1 MSQPAQQ
8 PGWLDGLYFNIGD
21 AFSAGDAAGAAMGG
35 SSGGGGAPS
44 GQGFTMS
51 RDDAQAMLKLAKTVR
66 EHFADMRQDA
76 NDLTQLT
83 SPADEP
89 TSNNYNKLLVNEGE
103 PKGAFVTGEDQ
114 VKQEFAYA
122 NELVKRLEQALGI
135 IESSDEQ
142 ATDDVKNAGKQG
154 GGYAG

>member
-35 SSGGGGAPS
+35 GGSPG

-51 RDDAQAMLKLAKTVR
+51 RDDATAMLKLAKTVR
-66 EHFADMRQDA
+66 EHFSDMRTDA
-76 NDLTQLT
+76 NALTRLT
-83 SPADEP
+83 APADEP
-89 TSNNYNKLLVNEGE
+89 TSNNYNKLLVNPGE

-114 VKQEFAYA
+114 VKQEYAYA
-122 NELVKRLEQALGI
+122 DELVRRLEKALGI
-135 IESSDEQ
+135 VESSDEQ
-142 ATDDVKNAGKQG
+142 AAADVKNAGKQSG
-154 GGYAG
+154 GFAG